1 VTATL
6 AKSKRSRRKEAQA
19 RDPAGEKTVLT
30 KSGFCFTEQGTSG
43 HLLPERFLKG
53 VGTRMA
59 SGAKER
65 RAGIQL
71 EFRPLIIV

>member
-1 VTATL
+1 L
-6 AKSKRSRRKEAQA
+6 KRSRRKEAQVGGPP
-19 RDPAGEKTVLT
+19 REKTVLT